1 LECLL
6 LKNQKV
12 DGNIVITWKRRTRK
26 DGAWKDYADVP
37 LSENTEAY
45 EIEVLD
51 KDNKVLRT
59 TAVSQESYTYDGT
72 VAGAYKVKVYQIS
85 EVRGRGIEA
94 EIVI

>member
-1 LECLL
+1 M
-6 LKNQKV
+6 

-45 EIEVLD
+45 EVEVLD
-51 KDNKVLRT
+51 KDDKVLRT

-72 VAGAYKVKVYQIS
+72 AIGAYKVKVYQIS
-85 EVRGRGIEA
+85 EVRGRGIGKKLML
-94 EIVI
+94 